1 MSQTPEQI
9 AREAAE
15 SARLENNSARI
26 LAIQERIVRAREL
39 EARYAQDTSA
49 QGQIAYRR
57 AQELLVNLERRRKH
71 EQATLVDQKTLN
83 KELATF
89 AKSYAKL
96 SSTVKAQLQTQSS
109 INGQTSIYKS
119 LGEEI
124 AKSKAREANLSGEA
138 LEAEMERGSFMNE
151 INSSLLDQAKSTAKA
166 KEDLLQLTEFE
177 KMRNELK
184 ETTLKLSDDERKK
197 LEDAIDLQEQL
208 YLKEQRYN
216 ELKQGG
222 ADILGKLPAG
232 MQSVIGGIKNM
243 ITGIRAF
250 GVQAAMATAG
260 LTLAVGAIIAGLD
273 YFMGLEQAAEDFRKE
288 TGVTNSM
295 MGEMSTTA
303 ENVGSQ
309 FANYGVSIEQA
320 FDTMAAL
327 RSEMGEVAK
336 YSDAAVAGLSL
347 MTTNFGVSA
356 EEAAQVQSVLENV
369 GGLSQDTAVSVQM
382 QVAEMSKLAG
392 VAPKQVLKDIAE
404 NAEATSTFFKGD
416 IELLAKQAVQAR
428 RLGTNLKDVT
438 ATAEK
443 LLDFE
448 SGIEEELVAATF
460 VGGQFNLSRARGLA
474 FEGKIVE
481 AQEETLKQ
489 IQRSGDF
496 RKKDYFTQQQ
506 LAKAAG
512 MSVEEINKQLNT
524 QEKLSKLTAEEKAKA
539 EEAINAGL
547 DITNIN
553 DEQLM
558 QEVEKAAAQKEMAS
572 TITDMENTF
581 KGILA
586 TVGGA
591 LMPLFNILGPVL
603 KVAFFPL
610 KIAAKLLEF
619 IIDSI
624 TWVIKKIPGIGT
636 AFEKVS
642 SFFGEADSAVT
653 NFSLAKLESGA
664 YSDGGE
670 MTADASIDDGIVQN
684 GKVITTNPK
693 DTLIATQNPSE
704 LLPEQQGLQALSN
717 AFGLD
722 KISSLFGTAGSL
734 LTPDSAKFDQLI
746 AEIKGLR
753 SDLAAGKV
761 AVYMDTEK
769 VTSKIGRQV
778 DQSSRNNYSLGQA

>member
-1 MSQTPEQI
+1 MSITPTPTPTPAELSEIDRIYKKIAELRRQEAEYANDTTEAGRQQLQIIRSQLTEQRQLRDTQNQSLNTTQTYI
-9 AREAAE
+9 
-15 SARLENNSARI
+15 
-26 LAIQERIVRAREL
+26 
-39 EARYAQDTSA
+39 
-49 QGQIAYRR
+49 
-57 AQELLVNLERRRKH
+57 
-71 EQATLVDQKTLN
+71 
-83 KELATF
+83 KEYGAF
-89 AKSYAKL
+89 AKSFAKL
-96 SSTVKAQLQTQSS
+96 GSNVKAQLQTQSS
-109 INGQTSIYKS
+109 INNQTSIYKK
-119 LGEEI
+119 LGDDI
-124 AKSKAREANLSGEA
+124 AKSKAREADLTGDE
-138 LEAEMERGSFMNE
+138 LDAEMERGAFMAE
-151 INSSLLDQAKSTAKA
+151 INASLLTQAKSTAKA

-184 ETTLKLSDDERKK
+184 ETGLELTADERKS

-232 MQSVIGGIKNM
+232 MQSAVGGIKNM

-250 GVQAAMATAG
+250 GVQAAIATAG

-295 MGEMSTTA
+295 MGEMATTA

-309 FANYGVSIEQA
+309 FANYGVSVEQA

-460 VGGQFNLSRARGLA
+460 VGGQFNLSRARALA

-481 AQEETLKQ
+481 AQEETLNQ

-524 QEKLSKLTAEEKAKA
+524 QEKLSNLTAEEKAKA

-603 KVAFFPL
+603 KVSFFPL
-610 KIAAKLLEF
+610 KIAAKLFEL

-624 TWVIKKIPGIGT
+624 TWIIKKIPFLGPM
-636 AFEKVS
+636 FEKAGEL
-642 SFFGEADSAVT
+642 FGEADSAVT

-664 YSDGGE
+664 YSDEGE

-734 LTPDSAKFDQLI
+734 LTPDSVKFDQLI

-769 VTSKIGRQV
+769 VTSKIGKQV